1 MQLKW
6 ADAGV
11 SVSPELKLL
20 QYHIGTP
27 LEVEEKNVHTSE
39 KGGNAKN
46 TIFPFF
52 SKYLHIICFM

>member
-6 ADAGV
+6 SDSGV

-27 LEVEEKNVHTSE
+27 LEVDEKNVYTSE
-39 KGGNAKN
+39 KGGNTK
-46 TIFPFF
+46 IGQF
-52 SKYLHIICFM
+52 SV